1 MLKQVSQGR
10 FFAGFCLGLA
20 VLSGVI
26 LATLMLWASTADN
39 KSYALG
45 QGLLRMPAIAFSFVG
60 MCAGLGEIVHCA
72 FTKRRISIVTI
83 LATIANATVFAFSVA
98 WDRA

>member
-1 MLKQVSQGR
+1 
-10 FFAGFCLGLA
+10 
-20 VLSGVI
+20 
-26 LATLMLWASTADN
+26 
-39 KSYALG
+39 
-45 QGLLRMPAIAFSFVG
+45 MPAIAFSFVG